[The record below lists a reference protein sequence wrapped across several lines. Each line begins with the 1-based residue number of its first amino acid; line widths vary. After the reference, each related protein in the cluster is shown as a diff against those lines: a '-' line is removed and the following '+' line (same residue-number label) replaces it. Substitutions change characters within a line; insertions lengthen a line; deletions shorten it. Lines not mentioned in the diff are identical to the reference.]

1 MSGYGRQQIC
11 RKTFINRYEVPLL
24 REFRKGREV
33 RLNHG
38 LACAVL
44 VSVRSASR
52 TALRITAEGAGS
64 PVHISH
70 FALPSD
76 RNISRPDTVSMPR
89 LEASCKSL
97 VVTGR

>member
-11 RKTFINRYEVPLL
+11 RKTFITRYEVPLL
-24 REFRKGREV
+24 REFRKGSEV

-52 TALRITAEGAGS
+52 TALRIAAAGARW
-64 PVHISH
+64 PVHLSH
-70 FALPSD
+70 CAMPVA